1 MFNYRGSTALVTG
14 ASKGIGE
21 VFARQLAARGMNL
34 VLVARSGKALE
45 VLARDLSAEFGV
57 TCVAV
62 PADLSDLHAPEAI
75 AAELQRRGIQVD
87 LLVNNA
93 GLGLSGH
100 FLSHDLKHVRAEI
113 QVNGQALVALSHV
126 FGRQMKHR
134 RSGGIINIASN
145 ASFQPL
151 PAMATYAAGKAFV
164 LHFTEAIGHELRADG
179 VQVMASCPGP
189 TATSFF
195 EGTETNMKSRDFD
208 SSESVVERT
217 LKAFDQGKSVVY
229 PTRLSVRLGMLLPR
243 LLPRSIVTKFA
254 GMATRKMGLHGKP
267 VPLAQT
273 RH

>member
-21 VFARQLAARGMNL
+21 AFARQLAARGMNL

-45 VLARDLSAEFGV
+45 VMARDLSAEYGV
-57 TCVAV
+57 SCVAL
-62 PADLSDLHAPEAI
+62 PADLSDPHAPEAI
-75 AAELQRRGIQVD
+75 AAELQQRGVQVD
-87 LLVNNA
+87 LLINNA

-100 FLSHDLKHVRAEI
+100 FLSHDLKHVRAEM

-126 FGRQMKHR
+126 FGRQMKQR
-134 RSGGIINIASN
+134 RAGGIINIASN

-164 LHFTEAIGHELRADG
+164 LHFTEAIGHELEADG
-179 VQVMASCPGP
+179 VHVMASCPGP

-195 EGTETNMKSRDFD
+195 EGTETNMKAKDFD

-229 PTRLSVRLGMLLPR
+229 PTRLSVRIGMLLPR
-243 LLPRSIVTKFA
+243 LLPRSLVLKAA
-254 GMATRKMGLHGKP
+254 GMATRKMGLHP
-267 VPLAQT
+267 TIAPQT
-273 RH
+273 RN